1 VDQSLQ
7 GIRVLDVT
15 QVMAGPFCTMLLGD
29 LGADVVKVEPPEG
42 DSIRATAGSRGGE
55 SPAFW
60 GINRNKRGIVL
71 DLKHPRGP
79 EVFRRLADRADVLVE
94 NYRPGALDALG
105 LGYEELSRTHPGL
118 IYASIS
124 GFGRTGPYAG
134 QGGFDLVAQGMSG
147 LMSVTGEPDRPPV
160 KCGVPITDLA
170 AGLFALQAVLAA
182 YVHRLRTGEGQHV
195 DTSLLEAG
203 IALSVWEAAQYLGG
217 GPVPEPLG
225 SAHRLFAPYQAIRCA
240 DGYITLGA
248 ANQRIWERLAAALG
262 RPDLV
267 ARPEYEDM
275 ARRVRNRES
284 LVAEIEAVTARETRA
299 HWLRRLG
306 EAGVPCGPISD
317 YAEVFADPQVKERA
331 MVQSLDHPAG
341 GRVRVLG
348 PAAKL
353 SKTPARLQRPSPL
366 LGQHTAEVLREAGYV
381 DSDIADLARQ
391 GVVALAPA
399 AAGIAPGGDPR
410 GHA

>member
-1 VDQSLQ
+1 VNQALE
-7 GIRVLDVT
+7 GVRVLDVT

-29 LGADVVKVEPPEG
+29 LGADVIKVEPPGG
-42 DSIRATAGSRGGE
+42 DSIRATGGSGGE

-71 DLKHPRGP
+71 DLKEARGP
-79 EVFRRLADRADVLVE
+79 EVFRRLAEGADILVE

-105 LGYEELSRTHPGL
+105 LGYADLSRTNRRL

-124 GFGRTGPYAG
+124 GFGRTGPYAS

-147 LMSVTGEPDRPPV
+147 LMSVTGEPARPPV
-160 KCGVPITDLA
+160 KCGVPVTDLA
-170 AGLFALQAVLAA
+170 AGLFALQAILAA

-203 IALSVWEAAQYLGG
+203 IALSVWEAAQYLAGG
-217 GPVPEPLG
+217 VIPEPLG

-248 ANQRIWERLAAALG
+248 ANQRTWERLTAALG
-262 RPDLV
+262 RPEL
-267 ARPEYEDM
+267 AGRPEYREM
-275 ARRVRNRES
+275 PSRVRHRDT
-284 LVAEIEAVTARETRA
+284 LAREIEEVTTRQTRA
-299 HWLRRLG
+299 HWLEVLT
-306 EAGVPCGPISD
+306 EAGVPCGPIFD
-317 YAEVFADPQVKERA
+317 YAEVFADPHVQERG
-331 MVQSLDHPAG
+331 MVQSMEHPSA

-353 SKTPARLQRPSPL
+353 SRTPARLSRPSPL
-366 LGQHTAEVLREAGYV
+366 HGQHTAEVLREAGYAEAE
-381 DSDIADLARQ
+381 IRDLAER
-391 GVVALAPA
+391 GVVVLGPGAPEA
-399 AAGIAPGGDPR
+399 ARGGDER
-410 GHA
+410 GRS